1 MNKILSLT
9 AALLAM
15 LMLASCTTGAN
26 DGNTDTTD
34 PATTTAAPTDTTV
47 PDTTA
52 APELAYKDAAE
63 LLTMIWNDFGD
74 DQKFYVGGGNT
85 YNPETMVENAPGK
98 FVALADTD
106 YDANLGYP
114 AADVAKID
122 DAASMFHGMNVNNF
136 TCAAYHF
143 TNADDVS
150 GMVDAIK
157 TNILARQ
164 WMCGFPE
171 KLVII
176 TLPGNYV
183 ISMWGVGEGCVD
195 LFASKTT
202 TLIDGAE
209 IVVNQAI

>member
-1 MNKILSLT
+1 MKKILSLT

-15 LMLASCTTGAN
+15 LMLISCGSAN
-26 DGNTDTTD
+26 NDTTD
-34 PATTTAAPTDTTV
+34 PETTTAGAEE
-47 PDTTA
+47 TA
-52 APELAYKDAAE
+52 APELGYKDAAE

-98 FVALADTD
+98 FVALADSD

-136 TCAAYHF
+136 TCAAFHF

-150 GMVDAIK
+150 GMVEAIK

-183 ISMWGVGEGCVD
+183 ISMWGIGESCVD
-195 LFASKTT
+195 LFASKATA
-202 TLIDGAE
+202 LIDGAQ
-209 IVVNQAI
+209 IVVDQAI

>member
-1 MNKILSLT
+1 MKKILSLT

-15 LMLASCTTGAN
+15 LMLASCTAGGN
-26 DGNTDTTD
+26 DDSADTTD
-34 PATTTAAPTDTTV
+34 PATTTAAPV
-47 PDTTA
+47 EETTA
-52 APELAYKDAAE
+52 APELAYKDATE

-122 DAASMFHGMNVNNF
+122 DAAAMFHGMNVNNF

-143 TNADDVS
+143 TNADDIS
-150 GMVDAIK
+150 GMVEAIK
-157 TNILARQ
+157 SNILARQ

-183 ISMWGVGEGCVD
+183 ISMWGIGEGCVD
-195 LFASKTT
+195 LFASKATA
-202 TLIDGAE
+202 LIDGAE
-209 IVVNQAI
+209 IVVDQAV

>member
-1 MNKILSLT
+1 MKKILSLT

-15 LMLASCTTGAN
+15 LMLASCTAGSN
-26 DGNTDTTD
+26 DDMTDTTD
-34 PATTTAAPTDTTV
+34 ASV
-47 PDTTA
+47 TTA
-52 APELAYKDAAE
+52 APEAEPAYKDAAE

-98 FVALADTD
+98 FVALANED
-106 YDANLGYP
+106 YDANLGLP
-114 AADVAKID
+114 VAEVAKID

-143 TNADDVS
+143 TNGDDIAASVE
-150 GMVDAIK
+150 AIK

-183 ISMWGVGEGCVD
+183 ISMWGIGEGCVD
-195 LFASKTT
+195 LFASKATA
-202 TLIDGAE
+202 LIAGAE
-209 IVVNQAI
+209 IVVDQAI